1 MPSPMLGERVYNAY
15 RTRGPPW
22 LLLRGGGALLH
33 PTSTKESFW
42 HVAGGNTPRGVLHDS
57 LFVGDRI
64 AHADVLPR
72 TRNQGISVCNLLGNC
87 DGTGAAPRTES
98 RTQAHDSLFVVS
110 DTQSMLAE
118 PVLRHLSYGSGAVL
132 RYSIMVAELGSA
144 TSQNWGRSRLR
155 YFSQLGN
162 WEPALH
168 NRLRESG

>member
-1 MPSPMLGERVYNAY
+1 M
-15 RTRGPPW
+15 
-22 LLLRGGGALLH
+22 
-33 PTSTKESFW
+33 
-42 HVAGGNTPRGVLHDS
+42 
-57 LFVGDRI
+57 
-64 AHADVLPR
+64 
-72 TRNQGISVCNLLGNC
+72 CNLLGNC

-168 NRLRESG
+168 NRLRKSG